1 MRGLTRVICEYI
13 KLKTGQ
19 TKTRKEIHWIKG
31 LRQRHGARSKSI
43 ARHVGMGLMSKVQS
57 H

>member
-19 TKTRKEIHWIKG
+19 TKARKEMHWIKG
-31 LRQRHGARSKSI
+31 LRQRRGMRSESI
-43 ARHVGMGLMSKVQS
+43 ASHVGMGLMSKVQS